1 MPISIAVREDGIYS
15 WPQAIILKGKLNP
28 KNPIIKLQNQ
38 NSPVDV
44 KDLFFINNHIIKTNE
59 PRAIRLNIIH
69 KGPTEDRM
77 TLIIAKPDPQTIPK
91 NNNNDSGSNFFF
103 ISTIQNY

>member
-1 MPISIAVREDGIYS
+1 MPISIDVREDGIYC

-38 NSPVDV
+38 NSLL
-44 KDLFFINNHIIKTNE
+44 KLRDLFCKNNHINKTNE
-59 PRAIRLNIIH
+59 PRAIRQNMIH
-69 KGPTEDRM
+69 KGPTEKRI
-77 TLIIAKPDPQTIPK
+77 TLMIAKPDPQTIPK
-91 NNNNDSGSNFFF
+91 NNSNDSGSNFFF